1 MRALQCSSAA
11 VLMLCLSAC
20 DAPRAVTMSSAS
32 DAASPEAEVLE
43 LEGSTQDVVLQ
54 PRFIR
59 NATTR
64 IEVTDVDA
72 AVGSLRASAARVGG
86 IVAEAEVS
94 VHSGARSAS
103 LLLRIPADSLDDFL
117 DGLTALG
124 AIQSTSVSSVDVS
137 REYFDTETRLAVKEE
152 TVRRLTELVQ
162 RSGSV
167 EDLVAV
173 ERELSRTMTE
183 LESMKGQIRYFDLK
197 IAQSDVRVY
206 LHESGSAASTALQR
220 VRSAMGE
227 AVDVL
232 GQSIAALVYIVVFLI
247 PWAVIAMLAWL
258 VFKRVAHA
266 RRKKVEAA
274 SDRTA

>member
-1 MRALQCSSAA
+1 
-11 VLMLCLSAC
+11 
-20 DAPRAVTMSSAS
+20 
-32 DAASPEAEVLE
+32 
-43 LEGSTQDVVLQ
+43 VVIQ

-94 VHSGARSAS
+94 LHSGARSAS
-103 LLLRIPADSLDDFL
+103 LLLRIPADSLDNFL

-183 LESMKGQIRYFDLK
+183 LESLKGQIRYFDLK
-197 IAQSDVRVY
+197 VAQSDVRVY
-206 LHESGSAASTALQR
+206 LLESGRAASTALQR
-220 VRSAMGE
+220 IRSALGD

-274 SDRTA
+274 SERTV